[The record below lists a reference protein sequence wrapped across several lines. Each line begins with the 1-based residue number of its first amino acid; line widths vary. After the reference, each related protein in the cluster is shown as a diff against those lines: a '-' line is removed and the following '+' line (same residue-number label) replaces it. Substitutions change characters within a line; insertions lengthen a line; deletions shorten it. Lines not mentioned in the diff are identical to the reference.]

1 MAKAQQLTIGTKVK
15 YYPIMG
21 ESECTEHEVRS
32 EVWQVCGEDVVKIS
46 GKAGGVSIDHLVVI
60 Q

>member
-1 MAKAQQLTIGTKVK
+1 MANAQQLTIGTKVK

-21 ESECTEHEVRS
+21 DPTCTEHEVRS
-32 EVWQVCGEDVVKIS
+32 EIWQVCGEDVVKIS
-46 GKAGGVSIDHLVVI
+46 GKAGGVSIDHLEII